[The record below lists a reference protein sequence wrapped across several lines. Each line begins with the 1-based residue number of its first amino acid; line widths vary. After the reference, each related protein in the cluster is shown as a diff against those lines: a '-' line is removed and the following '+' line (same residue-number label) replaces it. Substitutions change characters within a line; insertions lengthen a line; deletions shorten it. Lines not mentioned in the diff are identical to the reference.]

1 MIETQVP
8 GTAAVVVIGGGPA
21 GMAAAAAATQ
31 HTDRVVLIDASPRLG
46 GQYWR
51 HGAKDE
57 APGSPAPRWHHG
69 WSTFRSLHQQ
79 IQDAGTSGAL
89 TVFAETHVWALD
101 TMVDG
106 RLAVRIAPIP
116 EAGPDPQR
124 IDAVIAENVVLC
136 PGAYDRQLPLPGW
149 TLPGVMAAGGVQAYI
164 KVQEQSPGRRVVLAG
179 TGPFLLAA
187 AVSVIQAGAEVAA
200 ICESSDLT
208 GWVPRGV
215 TAALVPSKGAEGAQY
230 AALLARHRVP
240 YLTRHAVTAI
250 HGTDRVSAVEVTKVD
265 RSGRPVPGSTR
276 HLDEVDAVGLGW
288 GFVPQAELLVQ
299 TGADTRLDV
308 DGSLVGVVDAQQR
321 STVPGLFL
329 AGEITG
335 VTGAAGAVA
344 EGTIAGRAAA
354 GRTAARAGG
363 GSLRR
368 DLRPS
373 LARGR
378 HRTFA
383 RAMHRAHLV
392 PEHWLDWSSP
402 ETVVCRCEEVT
413 LGEIVTARDDLE
425 LDDARSLKGSTRAGM
440 GFCQGRICGFAATC
454 IAAAGAPAA
463 HSACSSEPSPQRR
476 EAEARTVSRRP
487 FALPLTL
494 GALADDDSAGKGPT
508 ERDVVAEPLPRADER
523 T

>member
-1 MIETQVP
+1 MA
-8 GTAAVVVIGGGPA
+8 GVVVIGGGPA
-21 GMAAAAAATQ
+21 GMAAAAAAAQ
-31 HTDRVVLIDASPRLG
+31 RTDRVVLIDASARLG

-57 APGSPAPRWHHG
+57 APGAPPPRWHHG

-79 IQDAGTSGAL
+79 LQDAQASGAL
-89 TVFAETHVWALD
+89 TILPETHVWALD
-101 TMVDG
+101 RTADG
-106 RLAVRIAPIP
+106 RLAVRVAPIP
-116 EAGPDPQR
+116 EADHGPQR

-187 AVSVIQAGAEVAA
+187 AASVIHAGAEVVA
-200 ICESSDLT
+200 ICESSDLM

-250 HGTDRVSAVEVTKVD
+250 HGADRVSAVEVARVD
-265 RSGRPVPGSTR
+265 RSGRAVPGTAR
-276 HLDEVDAVGLGW
+276 HLDEIDVVGLGW

-335 VTGAAGAVA
+335 VTGAVGAVA
-344 EGTIAGRAAA
+344 EGTIAGSAAGGRAAA
-354 GRTAARAGG
+354 RTGG
-363 GSLRR
+363 GSLRQDPR
-368 DLRPS
+368 RS

-383 RAMHRAHLV
+383 RAMHLAHPV

-413 LGEIVTARDDLE
+413 LGEMVTARDE
-425 LDDARSLKGSTRAGM
+425 LDLVDARSLKGSTRAGM

-454 IAAAGAPAA
+454 IAAAGSSAA
-463 HSACSSEPSPQRR
+463 GGATGSERSSQRR
-476 EAEARTVSRRP
+476 ESEARAVAHRP

-494 GALADDDSAGKGPT
+494 GALAADDTAGGSPV
-508 ERDVVAEPLPRADER
+508 EADVVTEPLPRSDTR
-523 T
+523 S